1 VGKLTVKALLHPE
14 VSRNRALRVNS
25 FTTTPL
31 EIVAEF
37 ERQTG
42 DKWSVSFTPLE
53 RARELERQAYAAA
66 TYFTLR
72 RIWGEG
78 GTLYEKRDNGLID
91 GEDTE
96 TLEDAVKAAIGLQ
109 RSS

>member
-1 VGKLTVKALLHPE
+1 
-14 VSRNRALRVNS
+14 
-25 FTTTPL
+25 L
-31 EIVAEF
+31 E
-37 ERQTG
+37 
-42 DKWSVSFTPLE
+42 K
-53 RARELERQAYAAA
+53 ARELERQAYASGTPAA

-96 TLEDAVKAAIGLQ
+96 TLEDAVKVAIALQ
-109 RSS
+109 KSS